1 MEELRT
7 RYTAARERFDALPPS
22 ARWSIVAGVLV
33 TLAVAAFSLFR
44 DAEPAY
50 ALLYANLE
58 EADAGAVVERLREKQ
73 VPFKLE
79 RAGTQVWV
87 PEASVHETRLALA
100 AEGLPRGGGVGFEIF
115 DEQRFGESEFAEQVK
130 YHRALEGEL
139 SRTIGH
145 LAGVES
151 ARVHLV
157 LPQRNLFASDESQ
170 ATASVVVKLRP
181 GARLADERVR
191 GVVHLVASSVRG
203 LQPENVTVVDGD
215 GRPLAGGEQ
224 AEDELATR
232 SLDVRRSFEH
242 SKERAVQQLL
252 DATLGPGVA
261 VVRVA
266 AEMTFAR
273 EERTEER
280 FDPSTIATRSFQIT
294 EERNGAAGPTAEGV
308 PGTPSNL
315 PGGEAP
321 TTGTTEND
329 GLSRRSE
336 TRNYEVSKVTT
347 RAIEPVGR
355 VTRLDVA
362 VVVDGTWTGTG
373 AQRRYRARPAEEL
386 TRIRT
391 IVESAIGSQADR
403 GDRVT
408 VENVQFAAVPAA
420 AAEPAAD
427 AVQTFVKQNGLYL
440 GIGLAVLLAIAVALF
455 VMRRRKKKAEQAP
468 AAGDAAGL
476 VLASGD
482 GGAMADALGGPVSVA
497 VDAQPIGD
505 RPTPTPAGGVKTP
518 LLASDIVRE
527 DPNLAAHI
535 VRGWLS
541 EAV

>member
-1 MEELRT
+1 
-7 RYTAARERFDALPPS
+7 
-22 ARWSIVAGVLV
+22 
-33 TLAVAAFSLFR
+33 
-44 DAEPAY
+44 
-50 ALLYANLE
+50 
-58 EADAGAVVERLREKQ
+58 
-73 VPFKLE
+73 
-79 RAGTQVWV
+79 
-87 PEASVHETRLALA
+87 
-100 AEGLPRGGGVGFEIF
+100 
-115 DEQRFGESEFAEQVK
+115 
-130 YHRALEGEL
+130 
-139 SRTIGH
+139 
-145 LAGVES
+145 
-151 ARVHLV
+151 
-157 LPQRNLFASDESQ
+157 
-170 ATASVVVKLRP
+170 VKLRP
-181 GARLADERVR
+181 STHLADNHVR
-191 GVVHLVASSVRG
+191 SVVHLVASSVRG

-232 SLDVRRSFEH
+232 SLDVRHSLER

-261 VVRVA
+261 IVRVA

-315 PGGEAP
+315 PGGEAA
-321 TTGTTEND
+321 TTGTTDND
-329 GLSRRSE
+329 GLSRRTE

-347 RAIEPVGR
+347 RAIEPIGR

-362 VVVDGTWTGTG
+362 VVVDGTWTGNG
-373 AQRRYRARPAEEL
+373 AQRRYRPRPAEEL

-408 VENVQFAAVPAA
+408 VENVQFAAAPAA
-420 AAEPAAD
+420 AAEAEAESL
-427 AVQTFVKQNGLYL
+427 QSFLQKYGLYI
-440 GIGLAVLLAIAVALF
+440 GVGLAALLILGVVLF
-455 VMRRRKKKAEQAP
+455 VMRRRKKKAEQAAP
-468 AAGDAAGL
+468 APGDAAGL
-476 VLASGD
+476 VLASSD

-497 VDAQPIGD
+497 VDAQPIGG

-518 LLASDIVRE
+518 LLASDIVRD

>member
-1 MEELRT
+1 MDELRT
-7 RYTAARERFDALPPS
+7 RYAAARERFDALPGR
-22 ARWSIVAGVLV
+22 ARWGIGAGALV
-33 TLAVAAFSLFR
+33 TIALVAFALLH
-44 DAEPAY
+44 DTEPPY

-58 EADAGAVVERLREKQ
+58 EQDAGAVVERLRDTH
-73 VPFKLE
+73 VPFKIE
-79 RAGTQVWV
+79 SAGTQIWV

-170 ATASVVVKLRP
+170 ATASVVLKLRP
-181 GARLADERVR
+181 GSRIADDRVR

-203 LQPENVTVVDGD
+203 LTPERVTVVDGD

-224 AEDELATR
+224 AEEELATR
-232 SLDVRRSFEH
+232 SLEVRRSVER
-242 SKERAVQQLL
+242 SKEHAVQQLL
-252 DATLGPGVA
+252 DATLGVGVA
-261 VVRVA
+261 IVRVA
-266 AEMTFAR
+266 ADLSFAR

-280 FDPSTIATRSFQIT
+280 FNPETIATRSFQVT
-294 EERNGAAGPTAEGV
+294 EERDGAAGPTAAGV

-315 PGGEAP
+315 PGGQTP
-321 TTGTTEND
+321 TTGAAGGA
-329 GLSRRSE
+329 GLARRTE
-336 TRNYEVSKVTT
+336 TRNYEVSKITT

-362 VVVDGTWTGTG
+362 VVVDGTWTGAG

-386 TRIRT
+386 ARVRT
-391 IVESAIGSQADR
+391 IVESAVGAQADR

-408 VENVQFAAVPAA
+408 VECVQFAPVVVAA
-420 AAEPAAD
+420 SEPAVD
-427 AVQTFVKQNGLYL
+427 AIATMVKQNGLYAAVGVAAL
-440 GIGLAVLLAIAVALF
+440 LALAVLMF
-455 VMRRRKKKAEQAP
+455 VLRRRKKKQA
-468 AAGDAAGL
+468 AALL
-476 VLASGD
+476 VLAGGSPLRAASREGAAPVAVSID
-482 GGAMADALGGPVSVA
+482 ARPLGGASPEELAAGAAALP
-497 VDAQPIGD
+497 
-505 RPTPTPAGGVKTP
+505 
-518 LLASDIVRE
+518 LASDIVRD
-527 DPNLAAHI
+527 DPKLAAQI
-535 VRGWLS
+535 VRGWLA

>member
-1 MEELRT
+1 MEEFRT
-7 RYTAARERFDALPPS
+7 RFSAARERFDALPGR
-22 ARWSIVAGVLV
+22 ARWGILAGVLV
-33 TLAVAAFSLFR
+33 TIAVAAFSLLR

-58 EADAGAVVERLREKQ
+58 EAVAGAVVERLREKQ

-79 RAGTQVWV
+79 RSGTQVWV

-145 LAGVES
+145 LAGVDS

-157 LPQRNLFASDESQ
+157 LPQRNLFAADESQ

-203 LQPENVTVVDGD
+203 LAPESVTVVDGD

-232 SLDVRRSFEH
+232 SLEVRRSYEH

-266 AEMTFAR
+266 ADMTFAR

-280 FDPSTIATRSFQIT
+280 FEPSTIATRSFQIT

-315 PGGEAP
+315 PGGETP
-321 TTGTTEND
+321 TTGTTGDD

-362 VVVDGTWTGTG
+362 VVVDGTWTGAG
-373 AQRRYRARPAEEL
+373 AQRRYRARPAEEI

-408 VENVQFAAVPAA
+408 VENVQFAAVPAVA
-420 AAEPAAD
+420 GEPAAD
-427 AVQTFVKQNGLYL
+427 AIQVLAKQYGLYA
-440 GIGLAVLLAIAVALF
+440 GIGLAALLALAVVLF
-455 VMRRRKKKAEQAP
+455 VLRRRSKKNQAALAP
-468 AAGDAAGL
+468 SAGL
-476 VLASGD
+476 VLATGESG
-482 GGAMADALGGPVSVA
+482 AVAEALGGPVSVS
-497 VDAQPIGD
+497 VDAQPLDG
-505 RPTPTPAGGVKTP
+505 RPTPTPASGVRAP
-518 LLASDIVRE
+518 MLASDIVRE

-541 EAV
+541 EAA

>member
-1 MEELRT
+1 MEEFRT
-7 RYTAARERFDALPPS
+7 RFSAARERFDALPGR
-22 ARWSIVAGVLV
+22 ARWGILAGVLV
-33 TLAVAAFSLFR
+33 TIAVAAFSLLR

-79 RAGTQVWV
+79 RSGTQVWV

-157 LPQRNLFASDESQ
+157 LPQRNLFAADESQ

-203 LQPENVTVVDGD
+203 LAPESVTVVDGD

-232 SLDVRRSFEH
+232 SLEVRRSYEH

-266 AEMTFAR
+266 ADMTFAR

-315 PGGEAP
+315 PGGETP
-321 TTGTTEND
+321 TTGTTGDD

-362 VVVDGTWTGTG
+362 VVVDGTWTGAG
-373 AQRRYRARPAEEL
+373 AQRRYRARPAEEI

-408 VENVQFAAVPAA
+408 VENVQFAAVPAVA
-420 AAEPAAD
+420 GEPAAD
-427 AVQTFVKQNGLYL
+427 AIQVLAKQYGLYA
-440 GIGLAVLLAIAVALF
+440 GIGLAALLALAVVLF
-455 VMRRRKKKAEQAP
+455 VLRRRSKKNQAALAP
-468 AAGDAAGL
+468 SAGL
-476 VLASGD
+476 VLATGESG
-482 GGAMADALGGPVSVA
+482 AVAEALGGPVSVS
-497 VDAQPIGD
+497 VDAQPLDG
-505 RPTPTPAGGVKTP
+505 RPTPTPASGVRAP
-518 LLASDIVRE
+518 MLASDIVRE

-541 EAV
+541 EAA